1 MFILKAAAARKS
13 RPTVDRLSSPS
24 SVPKKS
30 PKKSAV
36 KKAATSEGELTILK
50 KKNRRDFR
58 KKSTLYEI
66 TGTTL

>member
-36 KKAATSEGELTILK
+36 KKSATSEGELTILK
-50 KKNRRDFR
+50 KKTSETLG
-58 KKSTLYEI
+58 KSQLCTQMTAL
-66 TGTTL
+66 